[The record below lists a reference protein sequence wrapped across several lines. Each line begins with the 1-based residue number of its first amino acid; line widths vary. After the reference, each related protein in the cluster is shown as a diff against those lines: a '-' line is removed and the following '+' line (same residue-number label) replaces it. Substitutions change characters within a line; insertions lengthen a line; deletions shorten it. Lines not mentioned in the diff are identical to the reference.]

1 MVPRTSAPPRPNLT
15 LFRRSVELMKFPAIA
30 FSAFLAAT
38 PVTAEESGGTSPGPA
53 RQAEPS
59 ISTEEIYSLGK
70 SLFDTYAPESI
81 KAEYDFISPEAFS
94 ALTGRVQSALESDSW
109 AALVSCVPALREALA
124 TARSTPGGADWAGW
138 LGERLDLAEA
148 AEEILGAQRNEDSP
162 APVPLTAPTPTPTPT
177 PTLPATVPRP
187 PDPKSAP
194 VSAVPHLAH
203 WQKRLAGRPL
213 PPRALEL
220 LPLLKSIFEHEG
232 LPAEL
237 VWLVEVESSFN
248 PKARS
253 PAGAKGLFQLMPAT
267 AESLGLS
274 TLFPDER
281 TEPVKSARAAA
292 TLLRVLHA
300 RFEDWALALAAY
312 NAGEGRV
319 RRALAARQGKTFADV
334 SLTLPTETQLYV
346 PKVLA
351 TVAHREG
358 IDPLSLPAPTAL
370 R

>member
-1 MVPRTSAPPRPNLT
+1 
-15 LFRRSVELMKFPAIA
+15 MKFPAIA

-38 PVTAEESGGTSPGPA
+38 LVTAEESGGTSPRPA
-53 RQAEPS
+53 SQAESS

-70 SLFDTYAPESI
+70 RLFDTYAPDSI

-109 AALVSCVPALREALA
+109 AALISCVPALREALA
-124 TARSTPGGADWAGW
+124 AARSTPGGADWSAW
-138 LGERLDLAEA
+138 LDERLDLAEA
-148 AEEILGAQRNEDSP
+148 AEEIVGAGNSGGSP
-162 APVPLTAPTPTPTPT
+162 APATPPAPTPTPTPS
-177 PTLPATVPRP
+177 LSATAPPP

-194 VSAVPHLAH
+194 HSAVPHLAH
-203 WQKRLAGRPL
+203 WQKRLAGRPV
-213 PPRALEL
+213 PTRALEL
-220 LPLLKSIFEHEG
+220 LPLLKSVFAREG

-281 TEPVKSARAAA
+281 TEPAKSAQAAA
-292 TLLRVLHA
+292 TLLRSLHA
-300 RFEDWALALAAY
+300 RFEDWALALAAF

-358 IDPLSLPAPTAL
+358 IDPLTLPAPAAL

>member
-1 MVPRTSAPPRPNLT
+1 MPRTPAPPRPNLT

-38 PVTAEESGGTSPGPA
+38 LVTAEESGGTSPRPA
-53 RQAEPS
+53 SQAESS

-70 SLFDTYAPESI
+70 RLFDTYAPDSI

-109 AALVSCVPALREALA
+109 AALISCVPALREALA
-124 TARSTPGGADWAGW
+124 AARSTPGGADWSAW
-138 LGERLDLAEA
+138 LDERLDLAEA
-148 AEEILGAQRNEDSP
+148 AEEILGAGNSGGSP
-162 APVPLTAPTPTPTPT
+162 APATPPAPTPTPTPS
-177 PTLPATVPRP
+177 LSATAPPP

-194 VSAVPHLAH
+194 HSAVPHLAH
-203 WQKRLAGRPL
+203 WQKRLAGRPV
-213 PPRALEL
+213 PTRALEL
-220 LPLLKSIFEHEG
+220 LPLLKSVFAREG

-281 TEPVKSARAAA
+281 TEPAKSAQAAA
-292 TLLRVLHA
+292 TLLRSLHA

-358 IDPLSLPAPTAL
+358 IDPLTLPAPAAL